1 MLEAYLQEQ
10 QNKLLPFEI
19 LSDDDLLASNYDVSS
34 KALQMMLV
42 ESDRTQNRLSNEDN
56 QAAGRQGSG
65 QQHSGSAPPQL

>member
-42 ESDRTQNRLSNEDN
+42 ESDRTQNRLSNEKN

-65 QQHSGSAPPQL
+65 